1 MHVYLLGIGNY
12 KTVPLD
18 TLYSPLLIPS
28 LPKEVCQKIGPQL
41 GIDIDEIECNMLD
54 GDAEEDDNDTDAFQ
68 DDVAREN
75 TAPRNVDSGDGHDEN
90 GNADADVDYDKDDA
104 DFEADVGDPADINV
118 DGSVVAEKGRSES
131 DLYTAGRFWNF
142 VDSSL
147 ASTRKAAKEQAMDDK
162 GLAYEKAY
170 SE

>member
-1 MHVYLLGIGNY
+1 M
-12 KTVPLD
+12 
-18 TLYSPLLIPS
+18 S
-28 LPKEVCQKIGPQL
+28 
-41 GIDIDEIECNMLD
+41 
-54 GDAEEDDNDTDAFQ
+54 
-68 DDVAREN
+68 
-75 TAPRNVDSGDGHDEN
+75 
-90 GNADADVDYDKDDA
+90 
-104 DFEADVGDPADINV
+104 DPADINV

-131 DLYTAGRFWNF
+131 DLYTVGRFWNF